1 MTNPVLPAEIPSA
14 WAAYGPIL
22 AGVVRAILAAVGAA
36 GFTWAQAIT
45 GSQVEMA
52 VGAAMMLAAA
62 LWSIWQKISAARE
75 ARRLAA
81 NAASVS
87 AELSA
92 KAGEPVVVI
101 PPSPPG
107 TTAADLNRI
116 ERARQDELKRAEIER
131 IRQGGRV

>member
-1 MTNPVLPAEIPSA
+1 MTMVTPPEIPSA

-22 AGVVRAILAAVGAA
+22 AGIVRAMLAAVGAA
-36 GFTWAQAIT
+36 GFTWAQSVT

-52 VGAAMMLAAA
+52 VGAAMMFAAA
-62 LWSIWQKISAARE
+62 MWSIWQKIGAARE

-81 NAASVS
+81 NAAVVS

-92 KAGEPVVVI
+92 ERGVPTPVI

-107 TTAADLNRI
+107 TTAVDLNN
-116 ERARQDELKRAEIER
+116 AELER